1 MTKKMGRYTP
11 SQWGPFMPAQNPI
24 AQKGP
29 WHYRDTECVVI
40 EFATNAEAA
49 LELLPSDLELF
60 EPATA
65 FMVIETNHWT
75 TIGPYSEVYNGILCK
90 WKGELHAYVTGVYV
104 TGESSQIVGR
114 EVYGFGK
121 KRAHRIELV
130 RHNDGQVEALVE
142 VKPGD
147 RALRAIMAPSKNEAA
162 DAVGTLPL
170 ICLRIVPDVAG
181 GDVPALAQ
189 LTSVLFKANPLIGS
203 DGLAEVYSGP
213 GSLDYGAASD
223 VRLPVEKILACKYAH
238 FNAELP
244 YGKVLKTYSV
254 EELTNA
260 PRAAVA
266 GVR

>member
-1 MTKKMGRYTP
+1 MSKKMGRYTP
-11 SQWGPFMPAQNPI
+11 AQWGSFMPAQNPI

-29 WHYRDTECVVI
+29 WHYRDTECIVV
-40 EFATNAEAA
+40 EFATDADRA

-90 WKGELHAYVTGVYV
+90 WKGELHAYVPGVYV
-104 TGESSQIVGR
+104 TGEASQIVGR

-121 KRAHRIELV
+121 KRAHRIELL
-130 RHNDGQVEALVE
+130 RHNDGQVEAVME
-142 VKPGD
+142 IKPGD
-147 RALRAIMAPSKNEAA
+147 RALRAIMATGTNEPA

-181 GDVPALAQ
+181 GDIPALAQ

-203 DGLAEVYSGP
+203 DGQAEVYSGP
-213 GSLDYGAASD
+213 GTLDYGCPSD
-223 VRLPVEKILACKYAH
+223 VQLPVTKILACKYAH
-238 FNAELP
+238 FNAVLP
-244 YGKVLKTYSV
+244 YGKVLKTYTA
-254 EELTNA
+254 EEFSNA
-260 PRAAVA
+260 PRASAA
-266 GVR
+266 